1 MGGTLV
7 AGVFL
12 TTNYFWVFNYKF
24 YKLDEFYKLI
34 FGVGQWYAAGDCR
47 VGHWLHTSYIFHFTS
62 YIEGGWDTG

>member
-24 YKLDEFYKLI
+24 YKLDELDKLLFVWVGTCCWGDECVNMHCKTGGTVD
-34 FGVGQWYAAGDCR
+34 FGVFLYDY
-47 VGHWLHTSYIFHFTS
+47 VDIY
-62 YIEGGWDTG
+62 